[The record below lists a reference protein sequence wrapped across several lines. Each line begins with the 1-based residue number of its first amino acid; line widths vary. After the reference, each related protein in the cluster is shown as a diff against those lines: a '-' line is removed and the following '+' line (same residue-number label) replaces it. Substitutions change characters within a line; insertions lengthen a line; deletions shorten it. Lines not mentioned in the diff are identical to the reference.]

1 MGLWQRPRG
10 MVSRAAREPMV
21 IQETP
26 EEAAPAVFLR
36 IRPTSPPTSG
46 RRKMVKNLSIRLR
59 ILALAGLLILLSI
72 VIAGAGWY
80 AISQVSA
87 ALAESIRVA
96 RQAQFV
102 TVGIRE
108 FAGADRRVVSYLQT
122 ATDDDEQRYTTRKTD
137 SDAAFGQALELVRA
151 PARRQAMLDGRQSL
165 KDYFATADAIIR
177 DRKALRQR
185 VTSIQEALAALPGRA
200 KTERDSTQ
208 SPVQRLASIDSLRR
222 AAQVGPKASPIRTLS
237 ATAAGR
243 SPRES
248 DVGLVAATSGTG
260 LGLADAGPVPDTA
273 KPDVAGGAA
282 GRHAGLLQHICDAAA
297 IVALDPSYG
306 TLSNYAA
313 PDQSFGGASP
323 LQ

>member
-1 MGLWQRPRG
+1 M
-10 MVSRAAREPMV
+10 
-21 IQETP
+21 
-26 EEAAPAVFLR
+26 F
-36 IRPTSPPTSG
+36 
-46 RRKMVKNLSIRLR
+46 KNLSIRLR
-59 ILALAGLLILLSI
+59 ILALAGLLIFLSI

-137 SDAAFGQALELVRA
+137 SDAAFGQALELVRD

-185 VTSIQEALAALPGRA
+185 VTSIQEALAALPGGA
-200 KTERDSTQ
+200 KKERDSAQ
-208 SPVQRLASIDSLRR
+208 SPVQRDRKSTRLNSSHDQI
-222 AAQVGPKASPIRTLS
+222 
-237 ATAAGR
+237 
-243 SPRES
+243 
-248 DVGLVAATSGTG
+248 
-260 LGLADAGPVPDTA
+260 
-273 KPDVAGGAA
+273 
-282 GRHAGLLQHICDAAA
+282 
-297 IVALDPSYG
+297 SYAVFCLKKKK
-306 TLSNYAA
+306 T
-313 PDQSFGGASP
+313 
-323 LQ
+323 